1 MICASHIE
9 NGNLKLD
16 GSNGPH
22 GPLLPLY
29 FAERESDLGVR
40 RFHNRI
46 NSCFIAS

>member
-16 GSNGPH
+16 GSNGPLW
-22 GPLLPLY
+22 PIVATV